1 MDPGCSKMTGKY
13 LLVLAS
19 TQERLL
25 GLSRAERRLE
35 ARELKLDVKEL
46 KQEAKEM
53 EAKELKQAVADIFK
67 TKMIANKMLSQ
78 HFVRK

>member
-35 ARELKLDVKEL
+35 ATEL
-46 KQEAKEM
+46 KQEAKEL

>member
-35 ARELKLDVKEL
+35 A
-46 KQEAKEM
+46 KEM

>member
-35 ARELKLDVKEL
+35 ARELK
-46 KQEAKEM
+46 QEAKEM
-53 EAKELKQAVADIFK
+53 EVKELKQAVADIFK

>member
-35 ARELKLDVKEL
+35 ATEL
-46 KQEAKEM
+46 KQDAKEM

>member
-25 GLSRAERRLE
+25 GLSRAKRRLE
-35 ARELKLDVKEL
+35 ATEL
-46 KQEAKEM
+46 KQEAKEL

>member
-35 ARELKLDVKEL
+35 ATEL
-46 KQEAKEM
+46 KQDAKEL

>member
-35 ARELKLDVKEL
+35 AKEL
-46 KQEAKEM
+46 KQEAKEL
-53 EAKELKQAVADIFK
+53 EVKELKQAVADIFK

>member
-25 GLSRAERRLE
+25 GLSRVERRL
-35 ARELKLDVKEL
+35 
-46 KQEAKEM
+46 EAKEM

>member
-35 ARELKLDVKEL
+35 ATEL
-46 KQEAKEM
+46 KQEAKEI

>member
-35 ARELKLDVKEL
+35 ARELKHEVKEL
-46 KQEAKEM
+46 

>member
-35 ARELKLDVKEL
+35 ATEL
-46 KQEAKEM
+46 KQDAKEI

>member
-35 ARELKLDVKEL
+35 ATEL

>member
-35 ARELKLDVKEL
+35 AREM

-78 HFVRK
+78 YFVQK

>member
-35 ARELKLDVKEL
+35 ATEL
-46 KQEAKEM
+46 KQEAKEL
-53 EAKELKQAVADIFK
+53 EAKEPKQAVADIFK

>member
-25 GLSRAERRLE
+25 GLSRAERRLD
-35 ARELKLDVKEL
+35 ATEL

-78 HFVRK
+78 YFVRK

>member
-25 GLSRAERRLE
+25 GLSRAERRLD
-35 ARELKLDVKEL
+35 ATEL

-53 EAKELKQAVADIFK
+53 EAKEMEVKELKQAVADIFK

-78 HFVRK
+78 YFVRK

>member
-35 ARELKLDVKEL
+35 AGQLQ
-46 KQEAKEM
+46 QEAKEM

>member
-1 MDPGCSKMTGKY
+1 MDPGCSKMMGKY

-35 ARELKLDVKEL
+35 ATEL
-46 KQEAKEM
+46 KQEAKEL

>member
-19 TQERLL
+19 IQERLL

-35 ARELKLDVKEL
+35 ATEL